1 MPLKPLDKPTDKKE
15 ENKPEKQKKP
25 VSPNRIAIIGVVV
38 ILGLVFSK
46 LLVLKPV
53 KIANSHQSKEVPD
66 TNHLI
71 PDIRKQTG
79 GFLAS
84 AQRDTSKIIGQ
95 VLGENTKNLS
105 KIANKPVESVS
116 DYVVEQAVT
125 SILSQ
130 IKKLPKRQ
138 QEIIHQQLC
147 K

>member
-1 MPLKPLDKPTDKKE
+1 MPLKPLDKQEDKKTD
-15 ENKPEKQKKP
+15 NKPEKQKKP
-25 VSPNRIAIIGVVV
+25 VSPSRIAIIGVVV
-38 ILGLVFSK
+38 IVGLVFSE
-46 LLVLKPV
+46 LLILKPV
-53 KIANSHQSKEVPD
+53 KIANSHQSKGVPD
-66 TNHLI
+66 TDHLI
-71 PDIRKQTG
+71 PDITKQTS

-84 AQRDTSKIIGQ
+84 AQRDASKIIGQ

-125 SILSQ
+125 RILSQ